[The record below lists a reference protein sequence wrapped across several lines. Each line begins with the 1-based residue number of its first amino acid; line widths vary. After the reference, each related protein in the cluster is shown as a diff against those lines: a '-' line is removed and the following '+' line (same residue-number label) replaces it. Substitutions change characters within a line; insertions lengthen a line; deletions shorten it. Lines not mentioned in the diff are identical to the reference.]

1 MKLEFTESLTDA
13 TRSSV
18 SSAQHRS
25 SLLTLILSNS
35 CTAAFVP
42 VWSLVVI
49 SGLFTSNTYV
59 PLSIGV
65 RHRFLKDAA
74 RHMACPVSFDWKI
87 EYILEFFS
95 WNILSAW
102 AETHH
107 TCHEFPELPD
117 SHLRFFEQQ
126 HRSSCGKSNSI
137 RRICISVN
145 KLNRQQN
152 WYFLWFCYCLEAI
165 HPQQLLLVITALNY
179 LCQSSSFILFFILL
193 VFYLVCS
200 SPVLCI

>member
-49 SGLFTSNTYV
+49 SGLLTSNTYV

-65 RHRFLKDAA
+65 RHRFLKDSSET
-74 RHMACPVSFDWKI
+74 HG
-87 EYILEFFS
+87 
-95 WNILSAW
+95 LSRVFRLKNRVYTW
-102 AETHH
+102 VFLAETYY
-107 TCHEFPELPD
+107 L
-117 SHLRFFEQQ
+117 LEQ
-126 HRSSCGKSNSI
+126 
-137 RRICISVN
+137 RRIIHATNFQNFQIPIYAFLNSNTVAHVVNLILFAECVYLSTSLIDNKIDIFYDSVTVL
-145 KLNRQQN
+145 KRFTLNNCYNCSSSIIFVNRLLLS
-152 WYFLWFCYCLEAI
+152 YFL
-165 HPQQLLLVITALNY
+165 
-179 LCQSSSFILFFILL
+179 SFLF
-193 VFYLVCS
+193 S
-200 SPVLCI
+200 T

>member
-49 SGLFTSNTYV
+49 SGLLTSNTYV

-65 RHRFLKDAA
+65 RHRFLKDSSET
-74 RHMACPVSFDWKI
+74 HG
-87 EYILEFFS
+87 
-95 WNILSAW
+95 LSRVFRLKNRVYTW
-102 AETHH
+102 VFLAETYYLLEQRRIIHA
-107 TCHEFPELPD
+107 TNFQNFQIPI
-117 SHLRFFEQQ
+117 LRFFEQQ
-126 HRSSCGKSNSI
+126 HRSSCRRSNFI
-137 RRICISVN
+137 RRMCISVN

-152 WYFLWFCYCLEAI
+152 WHFLWFCYCLEAV
-165 HPQQLLLVITALNY
+165 HPQQLLQLFILNY
-179 LCQSSSFILFFILL
+179 LCQSSSFILFFIVL